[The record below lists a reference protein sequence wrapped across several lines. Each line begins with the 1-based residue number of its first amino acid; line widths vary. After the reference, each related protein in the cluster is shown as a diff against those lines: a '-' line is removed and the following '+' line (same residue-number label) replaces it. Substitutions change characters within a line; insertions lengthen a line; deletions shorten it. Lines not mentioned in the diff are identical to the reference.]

1 MASFIRLAG
10 INGDFAT
17 VIRRGDAA
25 SGAILLI
32 GLVRGK
38 PAGIFERFPS
48 LDGPPAWEP
57 AGPRIIDSAQV
68 LTDYVA
74 KRTAF
79 DPDLW
84 VLELDVADAE
94 RLTRL
99 LVPQD

>member
-1 MASFIRLAG
+1 LIRG
-10 INGDFAT
+10 N
-17 VIRRGDAA
+17 
-25 SGAILLI
+25 
-32 GLVRGK
+32 

-48 LDGPPAWEP
+48 LDSPPTWEP
-57 AGPRIIDSAQV
+57 AGPRTIDFDQA
-68 LTDYVA
+68 LTDYVT

>member
-1 MASFIRLAG
+1 VSA
-10 INGDFAT
+10 NGDFAT
-17 VIRRGDAA
+17 VIRRGDPV
-25 SGAILLI
+25 SGAILLV

-48 LDGPPAWEP
+48 LDGPPTWEP
-57 AGPRIIDSAQV
+57 TGPSGIDSDQV
-68 LTDYVA
+68 LTDYLA
-74 KRTAF
+74 KRSGY

-99 LVPQD
+99 LVPHD